1 MRFFGYLI
9 VAIGAV
15 ALFWL
20 LAGLDLP
27 TGEAPEAVEVTAV
40 PDPDAAAEA
49 PGGDA
54 AAPKPSDGAPV
65 ERNIAAAPAP
75 AQSGSSQSTSPAP
88 APPQGEMVVLPPA
101 RNVTPREMTQ
111 GPVVVGRTVR
121 LPAPPAPP
129 KPKRPKRFFRVI
141 VSDAGTIDAGDVTI
155 KIADVETPEL
165 NRICTDAKGKEWPCG
180 LIARTALRRLIR
192 IRAIDCAPPAAD
204 DGATITTACKVGP
217 LDIATWLVGR
227 GWAKPTV
234 DDPKLAKARDAAKAA
249 KRGLWR

>member
-20 LAGLDLP
+20 LAGIDLP
-27 TGEAPEAVEVTAV
+27 TGEAPDAVEVTAMPEPV
-40 PDPDAAAEA
+40 RQDAQEPTGQAVRPTEPANEPSVDVSPEPEAKTESAGTATARTDPA
-49 PGGDA
+49 
-54 AAPKPSDGAPV
+54 GA
-65 ERNIAAAPAP
+65 
-75 AQSGSSQSTSPAP
+75 
-88 APPQGEMVVLPPA
+88 GEMVVLAPA

-111 GPVVVGRTVR
+111 GPVVVGRTLR
-121 LPAPPAPP
+121 LPGPPPPP

-165 NRICTDAKGKEWPCG
+165 NRTCTDAKGKDWPCG

-192 IRAIDCAPPAAD
+192 IRAIECAPPATD
-204 DGATITTACKVGP
+204 DGATITTSCKVGP

-227 GWAKPTV
+227 GWAKPTT
-234 DDPKLAKARDAAKAA
+234 DDPQLAKARDAAKAA

>member
-1 MRFFGYLI
+1 MRFLGYLI

-27 TGEAPEAVEVTAV
+27 TEETPDAVEVTAV
-40 PDPDAAAEA
+40 TEPAPAAKADAPED
-49 PGGDA
+49 DA
-54 AAPKPSDGAPV
+54 AAPGPSDDASV
-65 ERNIAAAPAP
+65 EQNIAPAP
-75 AQSGSSQSTSPAP
+75 THSDTSPSP
-88 APPQGEMVVLPPA
+88 AASQPQGRMVELPPA
-101 RNVTPREMTQ
+101 RNVTPKEMTQ
-111 GPVVVGRTVR
+111 GPVAVGPTLR
-121 LPAPPAPP
+121 LPGPPPP
-129 KPKRPKRFFRVI
+129 LKPKRPKRFFRVV

-165 NRICTDAKGKEWPCG
+165 NRMCTDANGKEWPCG

-192 IRAIDCAPPAAD
+192 IRAIECAPPAAD

-234 DDPKLAKARDAAKAA
+234 DNPQLVKARDAAKAA